1 MPRTNDN
8 VQGAEGGEEPDRVT
22 PLNPDQLDLQF
33 RTPEMETT
41 SPSENTGTIDPAL
54 NAAINR
60 LSTTYNPNGGSPRTA
75 STGPGAIPKRGNQTN
90 VSVNARNVPQPT
102 SGSEFPTIDISSKE
116 GKYSILDQIPRAPG
130 YDRERGIGRYIPD
143 SNEILFSKMKWS
155 FNGEDPFEDFLIRLG
170 GYARTLDVRDVCF
183 KNTLFQAFRP
193 PCSFV
198 VSDME
203 PSMEPYRDM
212 SRKSYAEALHERLEP
227 ASAAELIYTQYKE
240 RSQKPNEVFD
250 LYLRDKY
257 NLFVRSF
264 PQGKTRI
271 FKDFTEEAIRGLH
284 NELLKIKIRDFIS
297 IQHLAGIR
305 IETFDALRR
314 IVQISVENIQS
325 RAIAGELDTADI
337 AGTDIRLMNYSYV
350 NTSSSKDRKTRY
362 EINVMDENE
371 ERDNINE
378 FRNFQKFKKYNSK
391 MQDNQFA
398 NTGRQPTE
406 ADVCYSCGNKGHF
419 SRNCPRKNLPGQGI
433 HKVDK
438 AEPND
443 EKNSSDHSGSESDL
457 EMNYVNYKR
466 KDKTKLSS
474 KKKDRNIH
482 DVVDRHDDQI
492 KMINSKLS
500 EILSVLSPENPNDVN
515 IITNEQGFPRDV
527 NDISKDHDDD
537 IFNFL

>member
-1 MPRTNDN
+1 MPRTNN
-8 VQGAEGGEEPDRVT
+8 KAQGAEGGEEADRLT

-41 SPSENTGTIDPAL
+41 SPSENTGNGNIDPAL
-54 NAAINR
+54 SAAITR
-60 LSTTYNPNGGSPRTA
+60 LSTTYHPGEGSPRRTN
-75 STGPGAIPKRGNQTN
+75 TGPGAIPKRGNQIN
-90 VSVNARNVPQPT
+90 VSGAEGNTPQFT

-116 GKYSILDQIPRAPG
+116 GKYSILNEIPRAPG

-170 GYARTLDVRDVCF
+170 GYARTLDVRDICF

-240 RSQKPNEVFD
+240 RTQKPNEVFD
-250 LYLRDKY
+250 LYLRDKF

-284 NELLKIKIRDFIS
+284 NELLKTKIRDFIS
-297 IQHLAGIR
+297 IQHLAGVK
-305 IETFDALRR
+305 IETFDALRKL
-314 IVQISVENIQS
+314 VQISVENIQS

-362 EINVMDENE
+362 EISALDDNE
-371 ERDNINE
+371 AQDNINE
-378 FRNFQKFKKYNSK
+378 FRMETFIKYDS
-391 MQDNQFA
+391 A
-398 NTGRQPTE
+398 R
-406 ADVCYSCGNKGHF
+406 C
-419 SRNCPRKNLPGQGI
+419 NCTPCTRELLYI
-433 HKVDK
+433 
-438 AEPND
+438 
-443 EKNSSDHSGSESDL
+443 
-457 EMNYVNYKR
+457 YF
-466 KDKTKLSS
+466 
-474 KKKDRNIH
+474 
-482 DVVDRHDDQI
+482 
-492 KMINSKLS
+492 
-500 EILSVLSPENPNDVN
+500 
-515 IITNEQGFPRDV
+515 IIVPC
-527 NDISKDHDDD
+527 
-537 IFNFL
+537 